1 MTDRPSSHPAPGSQ
15 RARLHIDGVRSPVLT
30 RVARRRET
38 GMTCV
43 QELPFLRLESAVTD
57 DQGRRARIARV
68 ALSVEKDMPKLVIEL
83 AYDDHDDDFPSGPPA
98 VPYGAIIAPPSP
110 DTVDTLPGA
119 PAPELTASAMQT
131 SAFDTVFRADP
142 IDSLREPPVTFVEL
156 ARAWWDELTSSL
168 RAFERSLARALA
180 PTPRLA

>member
-1 MTDRPSSHPAPGSQ
+1 MTDRPSSNPAPASL
-15 RARLHIDGVRSPVLT
+15 RARLHIDGVRTPVLT

-83 AYDDHDDDFPSGPPA
+83 AYDDHDDDFPPGPPA
-98 VPYGAIIAPPSP
+98 VPYGTIVAPAREPI
-110 DTVDTLPGA
+110 DTLPGA
-119 PAPELTASAMQT
+119 PAPEFTAAWEAS
-131 SAFDTVFRADP
+131 SLETVFRADP
-142 IDSLREPPVTFVEL
+142 NDSLREPPVTLAEL
-156 ARAWWDELTSSL
+156 ARAWWSELTSSL
-168 RAFERSLARALA
+168 RDVERLLSRARVSA
-180 PTPRLA
+180 PRLA